1 MIKAE
6 ELVKGLISKNSNA
19 RKTQATTI
27 MRLIGGLR
35 NFKNGELELDAKESL
50 AIVEAISIL
59 EKGAQILKKTA
70 KLRLEDE
77 QRRAKRR
84 AEVEKAVNA
93 SLFAKLNTVGEHIV
107 LLSLMDFHKIA
118 WFDDDRMSVLYIY
131 RECHKECLKSMVDSI
146 AYRTEPIA
154 EQLDRAW
161 SNFQEKLPTLKQKHS
176 ALILRITDLLEQ
188 DKAGLKETVNR
199 I

>member
-6 ELVKGLISKNSNA
+6 ELAKGLITKNSNA

-35 NFKNGELELDAKESL
+35 NFKNGDLELDAKESL

-93 SLFAKLNTVGEHIV
+93 SLFAKLNTVGEHIA
-107 LLSLMDFHKIA
+107 LLSLLDFHKIA
-118 WFDDDRMSVLYIY
+118 WFNDDRLGILYLY
-131 RECHKECLKSMVDSI
+131 RDCHKECLKSMIDGI
-146 AYRTEPIA
+146 TYRTEPVA

-161 SNFQEKLPTLKQKHS
+161 SNFQEKLPSLKLKHA

-188 DKAGLKETVNR
+188 DKAGLQETVNR

>member
-6 ELVKGLISKNSNA
+6 ELAKGLISKNSNA

-84 AEVEKAVNA
+84 TEVEKAVNA
-93 SLFAKLNTVGEHIV
+93 SFFAKLNTVGEHIA

-118 WFDDDRMSVLYIY
+118 WFNNDRSVVLYLY
-131 RECHKECLKSMVDSI
+131 RDCHKECLKSMVDSI
-146 AYRTEPIA
+146 SYRTEPVA

-176 ALILRITDLLEQ
+176 ALILRITELLEQ
-188 DKAGLKETVNR
+188 DTAGLKETVNR

>member
-1 MIKAE
+1 M
-6 ELVKGLISKNSNA
+6 
-19 RKTQATTI
+19 KTQATTI

-35 NFKNGELELDAKESL
+35 NFKNGELVLDAKESL

-59 EKGAQILKKTA
+59 EKGALILKKTA

-84 AEVEKAVNA
+84 KEVEKAVNA
-93 SLFAKLNTVGEHIV
+93 SLFVKLTTVDEHIA
-107 LLSLMDFHKIA
+107 LLTLIDFHKIA
-118 WFDDDRMSVLYIY
+118 WFNDDRLGVLHLY
-131 RECHKECLKSMVDSI
+131 RDCHKECLKSMVDSI
-146 AYRTEPIA
+146 AYRTEPVA

-161 SNFQEKLPTLKQKHS
+161 SNFQEKLPFLKQKHS

-188 DKAGLKETVNR
+188 DKAGLQETVNR

>member
-6 ELVKGLISKNSNA
+6 ELAKGLISKNSNA

-35 NFKNGELELDAKESL
+35 SFKNGELELDVKESL

-59 EKGAQILKKTA
+59 DKGAQILKKTA
-70 KLRLEDE
+70 KLRLEYE

-84 AEVEKAVNA
+84 TELEKAVNA
-93 SLFAKLNTVGEHIV
+93 SFFAKLNTVGEHIA
-107 LLSLMDFHKIA
+107 LLSIIDFHKVV
-118 WFDDDRMSVLYIY
+118 WFDDDSLGALYLY
-131 RECHKECLKSMVDSI
+131 RECHQECLKSMIDSI
-146 AYRTEPIA
+146 AYRTEPVA
-154 EQLDRAW
+154 EQLDRARIT
-161 SNFQEKLPTLKQKHS
+161 FQEKLPSLKQKHA
-176 ALILRITDLLEQ
+176 ALILRITDLLDQ
-188 DKAGLKETVNR
+188 DKARRQETVNR

>member
-6 ELVKGLISKNSNA
+6 ELAKGLISKNSNA

-59 EKGAQILKKTA
+59 EKGAQILKKTS
-70 KLRLEDE
+70 KLRLEEE

-93 SLFAKLNTVGEHIV
+93 SFFARLNTVGEHIA

-118 WFDDDRMSVLYIY
+118 WFNDDRFGILYFY
-131 RECHKECLKSMVDSI
+131 RDCHKECLKSMVDSI
-146 AYRTEPIA
+146 AYTTGPVA
-154 EQLDRAW
+154 EQLAIAW

-188 DKAGLKETVNR
+188 DKAGLQETVNR

>member
-6 ELVKGLISKNSNA
+6 ELAKGLISKNSNA
-19 RKTQATTI
+19 RKTQATTM

-35 NFKNGELELDAKESL
+35 NFKNGDLELDAKESL

-93 SLFAKLNTVGEHIV
+93 SLFAKLNTVGENIA
-107 LLSLMDFHKIA
+107 LLSLIDFHKIS
-118 WFDDDRMSVLYIY
+118 WFNDDRSGVLYFY
-131 RECHKECLKSMVDSI
+131 RDCHRECLKSMVDSI
-146 AYRTEPIA
+146 AYSSEPVA

-161 SNFQEKLPTLKQKHS
+161 SNFQEKLPSLKQKHA
-176 ALILRITDLLEQ
+176 ALILRITDMLEQ
-188 DKAGLKETVNR
+188 DKAGLEETVNR

>member
-6 ELVKGLISKNSNA
+6 ELAKGLISKNSNA

-50 AIVEAISIL
+50 AILEAISIL

-84 AEVEKAVNA
+84 TEVEKAVNA
-93 SLFAKLNTVGEHIV
+93 SFFAKLNTVGEHIA

-118 WFDDDRMSVLYIY
+118 WFNDDRLGVLYLY
-131 RECHKECLKSMVDSI
+131 RDCQKECLKSMVDSI
-146 AYRTEPIA
+146 AYRTEPVA
-154 EQLDRAW
+154 VQLDRAW

-176 ALILRITDLLEQ
+176 ALILRITELLKQ

>member
-6 ELVKGLISKNSNA
+6 ELAKGLISKNSNT

-84 AEVEKAVNA
+84 TEVEKAVNA
-93 SLFAKLNTVGEHIV
+93 SFFAKLNTVGEHIA

-118 WFDDDRMSVLYIY
+118 WFNDDRLGVLYLY
-131 RECHKECLKSMVDSI
+131 RDCHKECLKSMVDSI
-146 AYRTEPIA
+146 AYRTEPVA

-161 SNFQEKLPTLKQKHS
+161 SNFQEKLPSLKQKHA
-176 ALILRITDLLEQ
+176 ALILRITELLEQ
-188 DKAGLKETVNR
+188 EKAGQQKTVNR